1 MSIQQ
6 VFALAQQAQAA
17 YASLVSG
24 QTGTSLAQPL
34 SELDSKASFAEA
46 QALRFA
52 ATHTVIA
59 QYNDDA
65 PGAGGQGTSLSV
77 TVFRD
82 ATGQVSLAIRGTAET
97 ADLLVADADIAV
109 SGAAY
114 DQIAALYSWWLRA
127 SASVGSGVPAA
138 AQQTRSGSQIGN
150 ECRRHAPS
158 THRARRVCLSAP
170 PPRAG
175 AAAPVR

>member
-1 MSIQQ
+1 MNIQQ
-6 VFALAQQAQAA
+6 FSIHAQQSQAA
-17 YASLVSG
+17 YASLSAG
-24 QTGTSLAQPL
+24 LTGSPL
-34 SELDSKASFAEA
+34 A
-46 QALRFA
+46 QALSSQSNSVFTATQARTFA
-52 ATHTVIA
+52 AAHTVVA

-114 DQIAALYSWWLRA
+114 NRSAALYSWWLSA
-127 SASVGSGVPAA
+127 STSVGSVVPAA
-138 AQQTRSGSQIGN
+138 AQQTRSVSWVGD
-150 ECRRHAPS
+150 ECRTHAPS
-158 THRARRVCLSAP
+158 IHRARRVCLSAR